1 VKEFFKPGGAHVCPW
16 WLAYT
21 FDNPLRRVIHPAEK
35 ILGRYVSEGM
45 TALDVGCGFGH
56 FAIGMAK
63 LVKGS
68 GRVIALDIQEKMLEK
83 TMARA
88 EKKGLSH
95 IVRPHLA
102 GTSDLN
108 LTEPVDFALAANV
121 LHEMADL
128 PGLVRQTAALLK
140 PGCCFYVMEPAGHVR
155 AGRFA
160 EQIDVCRSAG
170 LIVEERPQV
179 LREHCVLLRRP
190 DREAGK

>member
-1 VKEFFKPGGAHVCPW
+1 MKELLKPGGAHVCPW

-21 FDNPLRRVIHPAEK
+21 FDNALRRMIHPAEK
-35 ILGRYVSEGM
+35 ILGPYVSEGM
-45 TALDVGCGFGH
+45 TVLDIGCGFGH
-56 FAIGMAK
+56 FSIGMAK
-63 LVKGS
+63 LVKDT
-68 GRVIALDIQEKMLEK
+68 GRVIALDVQEKMLEK

-102 GTSDLN
+102 GTADLN

-128 PGLVRQTAALLK
+128 YGLVRQIAALLK
-140 PGCCFYVMEPAGHVR
+140 PGCCFCIMEPAGHVR

-160 EQIDVCRSAG
+160 AEIDLCRSAG
-170 LIVEERPQV
+170 LIVDERPKV
-179 LREHCVLLRRP
+179 FHEHCVLLRRP
-190 DREAGK
+190 AREA